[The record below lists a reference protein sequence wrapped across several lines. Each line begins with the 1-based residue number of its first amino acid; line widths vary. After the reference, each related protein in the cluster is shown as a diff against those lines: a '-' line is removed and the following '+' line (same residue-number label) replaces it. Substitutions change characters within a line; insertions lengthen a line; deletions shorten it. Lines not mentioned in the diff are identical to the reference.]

1 MCNAARLAYSIFHYL
16 CNEEIY
22 TGGQTSLYQTQK
34 RMEKSKILIV
44 DDNEDVLFALNLL
57 LKPRV
62 EAVRV
67 ATKPERVEHF
77 MKTFDPDVI
86 LLDMNFTRDAVSGQ
100 EGMDCL
106 EQILRLDSDAVVV
119 FMTAYSDTDKA
130 VRAIKAGATDFIAKP
145 WENDK
150 MLMTLKSAVEL
161 RRSRREVKSLKEKV
175 ELLKQTTKEE
185 VPDLIGESVAMK
197 GVKDMLERVALTD
210 ANVLILGENGT
221 GKDVVARMLKLLS
234 DRRDDPFVTIDLGS
248 VPEQL
253 FESELFGYE
262 KGAFTGA
269 NVSKPGRMEVAS
281 GGTLFLDEIGNLSLT
296 MQAKL
301 LTALERKEITRVGGT
316 KSKKIDIRLISA
328 TNARLGQMVAEGSF
342 RQDLLYRVNTVEI
355 HIPPLRERGED
366 VLLLAD
372 FFLAKF
378 AKKYGKQIRGIGRE
392 AKMMLMKYDWPGNVR
407 ELQHAV
413 ERAVIMA
420 DSSVLK
426 PCNFMLQPVEQPVQ
440 EFDTDGL
447 TMNLEELERDAIERA
462 MRRADGN
469 ISRAAELLGITRYT
483 LYRKLNK

>member
-1 MCNAARLAYSIFHYL
+1 
-16 CNEEIY
+16 
-22 TGGQTSLYQTQK
+22 
-34 RMEKSKILIV
+34 MEKSKILIV

-175 ELLKQTTKEE
+175 ELLVQSTKEE
-185 VPDLIGESVAMK
+185 VPDLIGESVAMRK
-197 GVKDMLERVALTD
+197 LKDMLERIALTD

-221 GKDVVARMLKLLS
+221 GKDVVARILKLLS
-234 DRRDDPFVTIDLGS
+234 PRRDDPFVAIDLGS

-301 LTALERKEITRVGGT
+301 LTALESKNITRVGGT
-316 KSKKIDIRLISA
+316 KSKKIDVRLISA
-328 TNARLGQMVAEGSF
+328 TNARLGQMVAEGTF
-342 RQDLLYRVNTVEI
+342 RQDLLYRVNTVEV

-378 AKKYGKQIRGIGRE
+378 AKKYGKKIRGIGRE

>member
-1 MCNAARLAYSIFHYL
+1 
-16 CNEEIY
+16 
-22 TGGQTSLYQTQK
+22 
-34 RMEKSKILIV
+34 MEKSKILIV

-67 ATKPERVEHF
+67 ATKPEKVEHF

-185 VPDLIGESVAMK
+185 VPDLIGESVAMRK
-197 GVKDMLERVALTD
+197 LKDMLERIALTD

-221 GKDVVARMLKLLS
+221 GKDVVARILKLLS
-234 DRRDDPFVTIDLGS
+234 PRRDDPFVAIDLGS

-301 LTALERKEITRVGGT
+301 LTALESKNITRVGGT
-316 KSKKIDIRLISA
+316 KSKKIDVRLISA
-328 TNARLGQMVAEGSF
+328 TNARLGQMVAEGTF
-342 RQDLLYRVNTVEI
+342 RQDLLYRVNTVEV

-426 PCNFMLQPVEQPVQ
+426 PSNFMLQLVEQPVQ

>member
-1 MCNAARLAYSIFHYL
+1 
-16 CNEEIY
+16 
-22 TGGQTSLYQTQK
+22 
-34 RMEKSKILIV
+34 MEKSKILIV

-281 GGTLFLDEIGNLSLT
+281 GGTLFLDEIGNLSLI

>member
-1 MCNAARLAYSIFHYL
+1 
-16 CNEEIY
+16 
-22 TGGQTSLYQTQK
+22 
-34 RMEKSKILIV
+34 MEKSKILIV

-67 ATKPERVEHF
+67 ATKPEKVEHF

-106 EQILRLDSDAVVV
+106 EQILQLDSDAVVV

-175 ELLKQTTKEE
+175 ELLVQSTKEE
-185 VPDLIGESVAMK
+185 VPDLIGESVAMRK
-197 GVKDMLERVALTD
+197 LKDMLERIALTD

-221 GKDVVARMLKLLS
+221 GKDVVARILKLLS
-234 DRRDDPFVTIDLGS
+234 PRRDDPFVAIDLGS

-301 LTALERKEITRVGGT
+301 LTALESKNITRVGGT
-316 KSKKIDIRLISA
+316 KSKKIDVRLISA
-328 TNARLGQMVAEGSF
+328 TNARLGQMVAEGTF
-342 RQDLLYRVNTVEI
+342 RQDLLYRVNTVEV
-355 HIPPLRERGED
+355 HIPPLRDRGED

-426 PCNFMLQPVEQPVQ
+426 PCNFMLQPVEHPVQ

>member
-1 MCNAARLAYSIFHYL
+1 MCNAARLAYGIFHYL

-22 TGGQTSLYQTQK
+22 TGGQTSLYQTQI

-57 LKPRV
+57 LKPRG

-77 MKTFDPDVI
+77 MKMFDPDVI

-420 DSSVLK
+420 DSAVLK

>member
-1 MCNAARLAYSIFHYL
+1 
-16 CNEEIY
+16 
-22 TGGQTSLYQTQK
+22 
-34 RMEKSKILIV
+34 MEKSKILIV

-57 LKPRV
+57 LKTRV

-67 ATKPERVEHF
+67 ATKPEKVEHF

-175 ELLKQTTKEE
+175 ELLVQSTKEE
-185 VPDLIGESVAMK
+185 VPDLIGESVAMRK
-197 GVKDMLERVALTD
+197 LKDMLERIALTD

-221 GKDVVARMLKLLS
+221 GKDVVARILKLLS
-234 DRRDDPFVTIDLGS
+234 PRRDDPFVAIDLGS

-301 LTALERKEITRVGGT
+301 LTALESKNITRVGGT
-316 KSKKIDIRLISA
+316 KSKKIDVRLISA
-328 TNARLGQMVAEGSF
+328 TNARLGQMVAEGTF
-342 RQDLLYRVNTVEI
+342 RQDLLYRVNTVEV

>member
-1 MCNAARLAYSIFHYL
+1 
-16 CNEEIY
+16 
-22 TGGQTSLYQTQK
+22 
-34 RMEKSKILIV
+34 MEKSKILIV

-67 ATKPERVEHF
+67 ATKPERLEHF

-175 ELLKQTTKEE
+175 ELLVQSTKEE
-185 VPDLIGESVAMK
+185 VPDLIGESVAMRK
-197 GVKDMLERVALTD
+197 LKDMLERIAQTD

-221 GKDVVARMLKLLS
+221 GKDVVARILKLLS
-234 DRRDDPFVTIDLGS
+234 PRRDDPFVAIDLGS

-301 LTALERKEITRVGGT
+301 LTALESKNITRVGGT
-316 KSKKIDIRLISA
+316 KSKKIDVRLISA
-328 TNARLGQMVAEGSF
+328 TNARLGQMVAEGTF
-342 RQDLLYRVNTVEI
+342 RQDLLYRVNTVEV

>member
-1 MCNAARLAYSIFHYL
+1 
-16 CNEEIY
+16 
-22 TGGQTSLYQTQK
+22 
-34 RMEKSKILIV
+34 MEKSKILIV

-175 ELLKQTTKEE
+175 ELLVQSTKEE
-185 VPDLIGESVAMK
+185 VPDLIGESVAMRK
-197 GVKDMLERVALTD
+197 LKDMLERIAQTD

-221 GKDVVARMLKLLS
+221 GKDVVARILKLLS
-234 DRRDDPFVTIDLGS
+234 PRRDDPFVAIDLGS

-269 NVSKPGRMEVAS
+269 NMSKPGRMEVAS

-301 LTALERKEITRVGGT
+301 LTALESKNITRVGGT
-316 KSKKIDIRLISA
+316 KSKKIDVRLISA
-328 TNARLGQMVAEGSF
+328 TNARLGQMVAEGTF
-342 RQDLLYRVNTVEI
+342 RQDLLYRVNTVEV

>member
-1 MCNAARLAYSIFHYL
+1 
-16 CNEEIY
+16 
-22 TGGQTSLYQTQK
+22 
-34 RMEKSKILIV
+34 MEKSKILIV

-67 ATKPERVEHF
+67 ATKLERLEHF

-175 ELLKQTTKEE
+175 ELLKQSTKEE
-185 VPDLIGESVAMK
+185 VPDLIGESVAMRK
-197 GVKDMLERVALTD
+197 LKDMLERIALTD

-221 GKDVVARMLKLLS
+221 GKDVVARILKLLS
-234 DRRDDPFVTIDLGS
+234 PRRDDPFVAIDLGS

-301 LTALERKEITRVGGT
+301 LTALESKNITRVGGT
-316 KSKKIDIRLISA
+316 KSKKIDVRLISA
-328 TNARLGQMVAEGSF
+328 TNARLGQMVAEGTF
-342 RQDLLYRVNTVEI
+342 RQDLLYRVNTVEV

>member
-1 MCNAARLAYSIFHYL
+1 
-16 CNEEIY
+16 
-22 TGGQTSLYQTQK
+22 
-34 RMEKSKILIV
+34 MEKSKILIV

-67 ATKPERVEHF
+67 ATKTDRVEHF

-100 EGMDCL
+100 EGMECL
-106 EQILRLDSDAVVV
+106 EQILRIDSDAVVV

-130 VRAIKAGATDFIAKP
+130 VRAIKAGATDFISKP

-150 MLMTLKSAVEL
+150 MLGTIKSAVEL
-161 RRSRREVKSLKEKV
+161 RRSRREVKTLKEKV
-175 ELLKQTTKEE
+175 AMLSQSTTEE
-185 VPDLIGESVAMK
+185 VPNLIGESVAMER
-197 GVKDMLERVALTD
+197 VKQMIERVAETD

-234 DRRDDPFVTIDLGS
+234 KRRDNPLVAIDLGS

-269 NVSKPGRMEVAS
+269 TVPKAGRMEVAS
-281 GGTLFLDEIGNLSLT
+281 GGTLFLDEIGNLSLAT
-296 MQAKL
+296 QAKL
-301 LTALERKEITRVGGT
+301 LMALERKEITRVGGT
-316 KSKKIDIRLISA
+316 KTKKIDVRLISA
-328 TNARLGQMVAEGSF
+328 TNAKIMQMVAEGTF
-342 RQDLLYRVNTVEI
+342 RQDLLYRINTVEI

-372 FFLAKF
+372 FFLAKY
-378 AKKYGKQIRGIGRE
+378 AKKYDKQIRGIGRD
-392 AKMMLMKYDWPGNVR
+392 AKLMLMKYDWPGNVR

-426 PCNFMLQPVEQPVQ
+426 PYNFMLQPAVQPTQ
-440 EFDTDGL
+440 DSETEGL
-447 TMNLEELERDAIERA
+447 PMNLDKLERDAIERA
-462 MRRADGN
+462 MKRADGN
-469 ISRAAELLGITRYT
+469 ISRAAELLGITRYS

>member
-1 MCNAARLAYSIFHYL
+1 
-16 CNEEIY
+16 
-22 TGGQTSLYQTQK
+22 
-34 RMEKSKILIV
+34 MEKSKILIV

-175 ELLKQTTKEE
+175 ELLVQSTKEE
-185 VPDLIGESVAMK
+185 VPDLIGESVAMRK
-197 GVKDMLERVALTD
+197 LKDMLERIALTD

-221 GKDVVARMLKLLS
+221 GKDVVARILKLLS
-234 DRRDDPFVTIDLGS
+234 PRRDDPFVAIDLGS

-301 LTALERKEITRVGGT
+301 LTALESKNITRVGGT
-316 KSKKIDIRLISA
+316 KSKKIDVRLISA
-328 TNARLGQMVAEGSF
+328 TNARLGQMVAEGTF
-342 RQDLLYRVNTVEI
+342 RQDLLYRVNTVEV

-440 EFDTDGL
+440 ECDTDGL

>member
-1 MCNAARLAYSIFHYL
+1 
-16 CNEEIY
+16 
-22 TGGQTSLYQTQK
+22 
-34 RMEKSKILIV
+34 MEKSKILIV

-106 EQILRLDSDAVVV
+106 EQILRLDRDAVVV

-175 ELLKQTTKEE
+175 ELLVQSTKEE
-185 VPDLIGESVAMK
+185 VPDLIGESVAMRK
-197 GVKDMLERVALTD
+197 LKDMLERIALTD

-221 GKDVVARMLKLLS
+221 GKDVVARILKLLS
-234 DRRDDPFVTIDLGS
+234 PRRDDPFVAIDLGS

-301 LTALERKEITRVGGT
+301 LTALESKNITRVGGT
-316 KSKKIDIRLISA
+316 KSKKIDVRLISA
-328 TNARLGQMVAEGSF
+328 TNARLGQMVAEGTF
-342 RQDLLYRVNTVEI
+342 RQDLLYRVNTVEV

-426 PCNFMLQPVEQPVQ
+426 PSNFMLQLVEQPVQ

>member
-1 MCNAARLAYSIFHYL
+1 
-16 CNEEIY
+16 
-22 TGGQTSLYQTQK
+22 
-34 RMEKSKILIV
+34 MEKSKILIV

-175 ELLKQTTKEE
+175 ELLVQSTKEE
-185 VPDLIGESVAMK
+185 VPDLIGESVAMRK
-197 GVKDMLERVALTD
+197 LKDMLERIAQTD

-221 GKDVVARMLKLLS
+221 GKDVVARILKLLS
-234 DRRDDPFVTIDLGS
+234 PRRDDPFVAIDLGS

-301 LTALERKEITRVGGT
+301 LTALESKNITRVGGT
-316 KSKKIDIRLISA
+316 KSKKIDVRLISA
-328 TNARLGQMVAEGSF
+328 TNARLGQMVAEGTF
-342 RQDLLYRVNTVEI
+342 RQDLLYRVNTVEV

>member
-1 MCNAARLAYSIFHYL
+1 MCNDARLAYSIFHYL

-175 ELLKQTTKEE
+175 ELLVQSTKEE
-185 VPDLIGESVAMK
+185 VPDLIGESVAMRK
-197 GVKDMLERVALTD
+197 LKDMLERIALTD

-221 GKDVVARMLKLLS
+221 GKDVVARILKLLS
-234 DRRDDPFVTIDLGS
+234 PRRDDPFVAIDLGS

-301 LTALERKEITRVGGT
+301 LTALESKNITRVGGT
-316 KSKKIDIRLISA
+316 KSKKIDVRLISA
-328 TNARLGQMVAEGSF
+328 TNARLGQMVAEGTF
-342 RQDLLYRVNTVEI
+342 RQDLLYRVNTVEV

-426 PCNFMLQPVEQPVQ
+426 PSNFMLQPVEQPVQ

>member
-22 TGGQTSLYQTQK
+22 KGGQTSLYKTQI

>member
-1 MCNAARLAYSIFHYL
+1 
-16 CNEEIY
+16 
-22 TGGQTSLYQTQK
+22 
-34 RMEKSKILIV
+34 MEKSKILIV

-106 EQILRLDSDAVVV
+106 EQILRLDGDAVVV

-426 PCNFMLQPVEQPVQ
+426 PCNFMLQPVEQSVQ

>member
-1 MCNAARLAYSIFHYL
+1 
-16 CNEEIY
+16 
-22 TGGQTSLYQTQK
+22 
-34 RMEKSKILIV
+34 MEKSKILIV

-77 MKTFDPDVI
+77 MKTFDPDAI

>member
-1 MCNAARLAYSIFHYL
+1 
-16 CNEEIY
+16 
-22 TGGQTSLYQTQK
+22 
-34 RMEKSKILIV
+34 MEKSKILIV

-426 PCNFMLQPVEQPVQ
+426 PCNFMLQPVEQPVL

>member
-1 MCNAARLAYSIFHYL
+1 
-16 CNEEIY
+16 
-22 TGGQTSLYQTQK
+22 
-34 RMEKSKILIV
+34 MEKSKILIV

-57 LKPRV
+57 LKARV